1 MDVILTRLTL
11 HCLRPLQY
19 SAGLV
24 STTQRQGVV
33 EIFSFIF
40 TQHESRIFLTDVRRR
55 LQVDG
60 KAKSSSGLLEL
71 PRSGHRQRH
80 GRFGQGRG
88 PRGAKCEIVQVAP
101 KNF

>member
-1 MDVILTRLTL
+1 MI
-11 HCLRPLQY
+11 
-19 SAGLV
+19 AGC
-24 STTQRQGVV
+24 S
-33 EIFSFIF
+33 
-40 TQHESRIFLTDVRRR
+40 LTDVRRR

-88 PRGAKCEIVQVAP
+88 PRGAKCEIVQVTQ
-101 KNF
+101 KRILIDIY

>member
-1 MDVILTRLTL
+1 MIAG
-11 HCLRPLQY
+11 Y
-19 SAGLV
+19 S
-24 STTQRQGVV
+24 
-33 EIFSFIF
+33 
-40 TQHESRIFLTDVRRR
+40 LTDVRRR

-88 PRGAKCEIVQVAP
+88 PRGAKCEIVQVTQ
-101 KNF
+101 KRILIEYILSKRRFEL